1 MRAALKQVD
10 SLREHN
16 RQLTEAATEP
26 IAIVGMACRYPGGV
40 RSPEDL
46 WRLVDDGVDAIGPMP
61 GDRGW
66 DLSALDAFGPE
77 RGGPVVPR
85 EGGFLD
91 DAAGFDPGVFRISP
105 REALVM
111 DPQQRLLLEVGW
123 EAMERAGIDPASL
136 RDGDTGVFVG
146 GGTGDYRAPTYGM
159 EWSTA
164 QSGSLLS
171 GRLAYTF
178 GLRGPSMSVDT
189 GCSSSLVALH
199 LAIRALRAGECS
211 LALAG
216 GVTVMST
223 PAVFVEFAVQGALS
237 PDGRCKAFG
246 EGADGTGWSEGAGM
260 LAVERLSDA
269 RRNGHRV
276 LALLAGSAVNADG
289 ASNGLTAPSGPAQ
302 RAVISAALADARL
315 GPADVD
321 VVEAHGTG
329 TKLGD
334 PIEARSLLATYGRDR
349 QRPLLLGS
357 LKSNIGH
364 TQSAAGVAGVIKM
377 VMAMRHGIAPRTLH
391 AGTPSPHVD
400 WSAGT
405 VSLLTEPTPWPETGR
420 PPRAAVS
427 SFGASGTNTHVVLEE
442 APTEPADAEPATVVP
457 RVVPLVLSGRG
468 AEALRAQAVAVAS
481 RVDSSGTGTPLDIGY
496 SLATTRSAFEH
507 RAVVLAT
514 GHAGAAESLA
524 ALSEG
529 GRDANVVEG
538 VSAGG
543 RTAFVFSGQGSQR
556 LGMGRELHGRFG
568 VFAEAFDAVAAELD
582 GHLGTPLRDVVWGTA
597 QARLDDTAWTQPA
610 LFAVEVALYRL
621 LRSWGVR
628 PDLLLGHSIGEVAAA
643 HVAGVLSLADACVL
657 VSARARLMGALPAG
671 GAMVA
676 VGAGEAEVLD
686 LLAGHEHRI
695 SVAAVN
701 GPDALV
707 LSGELA
713 AVTELSEQLSARGHR
728 TKRLPVS
735 HAFHSALMDPMLD
748 DLRAALAGIS
758 WHPPEIPVVSAR
770 TGTTVTD
777 ELATAGYWVS
787 QVREPVRFGDGVRTL
802 AASGVRVF
810 VEVGPGSTL
819 SSSVH
824 DTLAT
829 VAESETEDV
838 ARVVVPVLRD
848 DRDEEPAAVHA
859 LAELHAAGVAVDW
872 RAFFAGTGASTVDL
886 PTYSFQRERF
896 WPVTGSRMT
905 DAGGL
910 GLVPVEHPLLGAA
923 AVPAGGGAA
932 MLTGKLSVA
941 THPWL
946 ADHVVGGEV
955 LLPGTGFLELVLCAA
970 DQVGCDRVDE
980 LTLSAP
986 LILGERDHI
995 AVQVWLGVPDETG
1008 GREVR
1013 VYSRPAQLVDGD
1025 WTMHAGGT
1033 LSRAAR
1039 PLGTTTAD
1047 TVEWPPAGADE
1058 VDIDGHYDRLA
1069 TTGLVYGPV
1078 FHGLRS
1084 VWQRDGEIFAEVA
1097 LPEPDG
1103 RSHKAGAFG
1112 LHPALL
1118 DAALQASA
1126 FLPANAGRNLM
1137 PFSWRGVSLHAAGA
1151 SVLRVRWA
1159 GDGTGIALSAVD
1171 SVGEPVI
1178 SVESLAL
1185 REAPGR
1191 LDATARPGV
1200 RDGMFR
1206 MDWPAAPGVEPAGAV
1221 EVLDELPGADVP
1233 AVVCVAVAGSGVG
1246 PDGVHEVTS
1255 RALELL
1261 QAWLVGERFADSR
1274 LVLVTRGAQD
1284 RDLGA
1289 AAVWGLV
1296 RSAQSEHP
1304 GRFALVDVEA
1314 DEDVALALPLL
1325 DDEPQVMVRDGV
1337 ARVARLARL
1346 ASGAEP
1352 ETAREW
1358 DPEGT
1363 VLITGGTGGLGGAL
1377 ARHLA
1382 ERGQRRVVLVSRSG
1396 PDAPGAAELTELGA
1410 EVLACD
1416 VSDRDAVHAL
1426 VAGIHDLTA
1435 VVHAAGVVDDGV
1447 LESLTP
1453 QRIDAVLR
1461 PKVDAA
1467 WYLHEATADR
1477 HDLAG
1482 FVVYSSAAGVFGSPG
1497 QGNYAAANAYLD
1509 ALAAYRRG
1517 LGLPAVSLAWGPWA
1531 TEAGMTGERTADSG
1545 VTLIETGHGLAMFDL
1560 ATAVGVPL
1568 VVATAGMSGAPAP
1581 AAVPSVLRDL
1591 VRTGRRT
1598 AASHAVETSAAD
1610 LPGRLAAL
1618 RPAKRP
1624 AFLTDL
1630 VRAEAAQVLAHG
1642 SADAI
1647 GPRQEFQNQG
1657 FNSLTAIEL
1666 RNRLAAVTGLRLP
1679 ATLVFDYPN
1688 PAVLAT
1694 YLLDRLGGEVSAA
1707 VPGGVVP
1714 PTPAVTGDDPIVIV
1728 GMACRFPGG
1737 VRSPEDLWNLVY
1749 EERHGISGFPADRG
1763 WQFGPYDTSAARGG
1777 FLHDAADFD
1786 AEFFGVSPREA
1797 VAMDAQQRVVLETAW
1812 EAIERAGVDP
1822 RSLAGSATGVY
1833 LGATDVGYAH
1843 LLGASAEG
1851 FVMTGTIAAI
1861 VSGRVAYSLGLEGP
1875 AVTVDTACSSALV
1888 SMHLA
1893 AQALRAGECSLALA
1907 GGVSVLASPAPFLEF
1922 ARQGGL
1928 AADGHCKAFSD
1939 SADGTGWS
1947 EGAGVLVLE
1956 RLSDAERNGHR
1967 ILAVLRGSAMNSDGA
1982 SNGLT
1987 APNGP
1992 AQQRVIRQALAT
2004 AGLAASDVD
2013 VVEAHGTG
2021 TRLGDPIEAQA
2032 LLATYGQD
2040 RDRPVLL
2047 GSVKSNLG
2055 HTQAAAGAA
2064 GVIKMVQAM
2073 RHGVAPRT
2081 LHVDALSSQVDWTEG
2096 AVTVL
2101 SERTEW
2107 PAVDRPSRAGVS
2119 SFGVSGTNAHVIL
2132 EQAPPV
2138 PERPPATSRLVPLV
2152 VSGRTEAALRAQLDR
2167 LTPGPSAVDTAFT
2180 LATGR
2185 TAFDH
2190 RAVLLAGAGEPVEV
2204 ARGSVTPG
2212 KLAFVFSGQG
2222 SQWLGMGQ
2230 ELYARYPAFAEAFDA
2245 VTAGL
2250 AEPVRDVMWG
2260 TDPGPLDDTGWAQPA
2275 LFALEVA
2282 LYRLVES
2289 WGVVPD
2295 VVIGH
2300 SVGEIAAAHVA
2311 GVLTLADACA
2321 VVGARARL
2329 MRELPRGGAMVAV
2342 GAAEAE
2348 VSALLVDGVTL
2359 AAVNG
2364 PESVVLSG
2372 EEGPVAR
2379 VAAALAGRGYRTRKL
2394 VVSHAF
2400 HSSLMDPVL
2409 DDLARALDGLEPGE
2423 PHIPIVS
2430 AVTGEHAGAE
2440 VYTAG
2445 YWVSQVRSTVRFG
2458 DALRSAVDAGVR
2470 TVLEIGPDG
2479 PLCAAAH
2486 EVLPMESAAVPAL
2499 RPDLPEE
2506 HALLRGLAALHV
2518 AGVDIDWHA
2527 FFAGTGASLTD
2538 LPTYAFQ
2545 HERFWPAT
2553 THRPGDA
2560 AGLGLVAAEHPLL
2573 GAAVPLAD
2581 GDGVVLA
2588 GHLSAAAQPWLA
2600 DHRVGG
2606 AMLVPATA
2614 LLELAVRAGDEVGRA
2629 RVEELTLL
2637 TPLVL
2642 PDNGGVQVQVRVAD
2656 QDETGRRIIT
2666 VHSRPDGSDRWIQH
2680 VTGALLP
2687 GDADGSAAEPGFA
2700 EVWPPEHAEP
2710 VDLAGC
2716 YGRFAAAGF
2725 GYGPAFH
2732 GLRAVWRR
2740 DEELFAEVELPSA
2753 VADQAGSFG
2762 LHPALLD
2769 SVLHA
2774 LLATRPSDGTPRLPF
2789 AWEDVTLHA
2798 SGAAA
2803 LRVRLVER
2811 GGDAVAIEAA
2821 DVAGR
2826 PVLSVG
2832 ALRDRAVTDE
2842 LSAPSTPDSAELFT
2856 LTWTDAPAAAV
2867 TPDPVPVH
2875 DLAAGLP
2882 EGDVPRV
2889 VCVSVAG
2896 AGDDPAGVRELT
2908 GRVLESLRE
2917 WLAEK
2922 RFSDSLLVL
2931 VTRGAPDADLGAAA
2945 VWGLVRSA
2953 QSEHPGRFALVDV
2966 ECDEDVAVALPLL
2979 VEEPQVVVRD
2989 GVARVARLTRLSSA
3003 GVLELP
3009 AGGWRLDAGSRASL
3023 AELTA
3028 IPSPEADAELRGR
3041 QVRLRVLAAGLN
3053 FRDVLSAL
3061 GMYPGEAGA
3070 LGAEAVG
3077 VVTGVGP
3084 DVRNLRPGDRV
3095 MGIVAGGMSS
3105 AAVVLDEGVLTT
3117 VPADWSDEVA
3127 ASVPLVFLTACYAWT
3142 DLAGLRPGERVLVH
3156 AGAGGVGMAAIQLA
3170 RHLGAE
3176 VFATASES
3184 KWDAL
3189 RELGLP
3195 EDHIAS
3201 SRNLEFAARFPRV
3214 DVVLNSLT
3222 GEFIDAS
3229 LGLLGP
3235 GGRFLEMGKT
3245 DIRDGGLPDGVTY
3258 RAFDLA
3264 DAGPDRIGSMLGELL
3279 ELFARG
3285 AIHPLPLRSWD
3296 VRHAAEAFRFM
3307 SQARHVGKLV
3317 LTMPRAWDPAGTVLI
3332 TGGTGGLG
3340 ALLVRH
3346 LLRRGQRVLVA
3357 SRRGADAPG
3366 AAELTELG
3374 AEVVA
3379 CDVSDRD
3386 AVHKLVAEIDHLTA
3400 VVHAA
3405 GVLDDGVLESLT
3417 PQRIDAV
3424 LRPKV
3429 DAAWYLHEATAD
3441 RHDLAAFVLY
3451 SSVAGVLGSP
3461 GQGNYAAAN
3470 AYLDALAAHR
3480 QGLGLPALSLAWGAW
3495 ADRGMTDGS
3504 QEGIGAEQGLRLFDA
3519 ATGTTRG
3526 LVVPLAKTPLSAG
3539 AEVPPILR
3547 GLAGNGRR
3555 VAADPAAARAGV
3567 VDRLTGLR
3575 GEEQR
3580 RLLVD
3585 LVCESAAAVLAHD
3598 AADAI
3603 RPDLEFQA
3611 LGFTSLTAVELRNR
3625 IGAATGLRMPSTMVF
3640 DHPTPA
3646 ALAEHLFGQLAGDTA
3661 VDEGTAVLADLDRLE
3676 AAMAATDPDD
3686 VTRTGVASRLRQLL
3700 KRWDEPADSGVSE
3713 RFEQASTD
3721 EIFDFIDNEL
3731 GRSRSS

>member
-10 SLREHN
+10 SLRERN
-16 RQLTEAATEP
+16 RQLTAAATEP

-123 EAMERAGIDPASL
+123 EAMERAGIDPVSL

-246 EGADGTGWSEGAGM
+246 AGADGTGWAEGAGM
-260 LAVERLSDA
+260 LVVERLSDA

-357 LKSNIGH
+357 VKSNIGH
-364 TQSAAGVAGVIKM
+364 TQSAAGVAGIIKM
-377 VMAMRHGIAPRTLH
+377 VLAMRHGVAPRTLH

-405 VSLLTEPTPWPETGR
+405 VSLLTEPTPWPDTGR
-420 PPRAAVS
+420 PRRAAVS

-442 APTEPADAEPATVVP
+442 APAEPAGAESAAVEP

-468 AEALRAQAVAVAS
+468 AAALRAQAAAVAS
-481 RVDSSGTGTPLDIGY
+481 GVDSADPGTPLDLGY
-496 SLATTRSAFEH
+496 SLAVTRSAFEH

-514 GHAGAAESLA
+514 GHAGAAASLA
-524 ALSEG
+524 ALAGG

-538 VSAGG
+538 VAAGG
-543 RTAFVFSGQGSQR
+543 RTAFVFSGQGAQR
-556 LGMGRELHGRFG
+556 LGMGRELYGRFG

-582 GHLGTPLRDVVWGTA
+582 GHLGTPLRDVVWGTDR
-597 QARLDDTAWTQPA
+597 ARLDDTAWTQPA

-643 HVAGVLSLADACVL
+643 HVAGVFSLADACVL

-676 VGAGEAEVLD
+676 VGAGEAEVGD
-686 LLAGHEHRI
+686 LLAGQEHRI

-701 GPDALV
+701 GPEAVV

-713 AVTELSEQLSARGHR
+713 AVTELSEQLAARGHR
-728 TKRLPVS
+728 TRRLPVS
-735 HAFHSALMDPMLD
+735 HAFHSPLMDPMLD
-748 DLRAALAGIS
+748 DLRAALAGIT
-758 WHPPEIPVVSAR
+758 WHSPEIPVVSAR
-770 TGTTVTD
+770 TGTAVTG
-777 ELATAGYWVS
+777 ELATAGYWVA

-802 AASGVRVF
+802 AASGARVF
-810 VEVGPGSTL
+810 VEVGPGGTL
-819 SSSVH
+819 SSAVH
-824 DTLAT
+824 DTLAGT
-829 VAESETEDV
+829 GTED
-838 ARVVVPVLRD
+838 AVVVPVLRD
-848 DRDEEPAAVHA
+848 DHDEEPAAVHA

-886 PTYSFQRERF
+886 PTYPFQRERF
-896 WPVTGSRMT
+896 WPVTGSRTT

-955 LLPGTGFLELVLCAA
+955 LLPGTGFLELVLRAA
-970 DQVGCDRVDE
+970 DQVGCDRVEE
-980 LTLSAP
+980 LTLSVP
-986 LILGERDHI
+986 LILGERDHV
-995 AVQVWLGVPDETG
+995 AVQVWLGAPDEAG

-1013 VYSRPAQLVDGD
+1013 VYSRPAQLVDGE
-1025 WTMHAGGT
+1025 WTLHAAGT
-1033 LSRAAR
+1033 LSSRAGR
-1039 PLGTTTAD
+1039 PAAGP
-1047 TVEWPPAGADE
+1047 VEWPPAGADE

-1069 TTGLVYGPV
+1069 ATGLVYGPV

-1084 VWQRDGEIFAEVA
+1084 VRQRDGEIFAEVA
-1097 LPEPDG
+1097 LPELDG
-1103 RSHKAGAFG
+1103 RSHEAGAFG

-1151 SVLRVRWA
+1151 SVLRVRWT

-1171 SVGEPVI
+1171 SAGEPVI
-1178 SVESLAL
+1178 TVESLAL

-1191 LDATARPGV
+1191 FDATARPGV

-1206 MDWPAAPGVEPAGAV
+1206 MDWPAAPTTEPAGTA
-1221 EVLDELPGADVP
+1221 EVLDQLPGGDVP
-1233 AVVCVAVAGSGVG
+1233 GRVCVSVAGSGPG
-1246 PDGVHEVTS
+1246 PDGVREAAG
-1255 RALELL
+1255 RALELV
-1261 QAWLVGERFADSR
+1261 QEWLAGQRFADSR

-1284 RDLGA
+1284 RDLAA

-1304 GRFALVDVEA
+1304 GRFALVDVES

-1346 ASGAEP
+1346 GSGEEP
-1352 ETAREW
+1352 EAVREW
-1358 DPEGT
+1358 DPDGT
-1363 VLITGGTGGLGGAL
+1363 VLITGGTGGLGGVL
-1377 ARHLA
+1377 ARHLI
-1382 ERGQRRVVLVSRSG
+1382 ERGQRRVVLVSRRG
-1396 PDAPGAAELTELGA
+1396 PDAPGAAELTGLGA

-1426 VAGIHDLTA
+1426 VAGIGDLTA

-1453 QRIDAVLR
+1453 RRLDTVLR
-1461 PKVDAA
+1461 PKADAA

-1477 HDLAG
+1477 PGLAG

-1497 QGNYAAANAYLD
+1497 QGSYAAANAYLD

-1531 TEAGMTGERTADSG
+1531 TEAGMSGERTAGSG
-1545 VTLIETGHGLAMFDL
+1545 VTLIETGHGLAMFDI
-1560 ATAVGVPL
+1560 ATAAGVPL
-1568 VVATAGMSGAPAP
+1568 VVATAGMGGGPAA

-1598 AASHAVETSAAD
+1598 AASHTAGTSAAD

-1618 RPAKRP
+1618 RPAKRQ
-1624 AFLTDL
+1624 ALLTDL

-1647 GPRQEFQNQG
+1647 GPRQEFQDQG

-1666 RNRLAAVTGLRLP
+1666 RNRLADVTGLRLP

-1688 PAVLAT
+1688 PAVLAA
-1694 YLLDRLGGEVSAA
+1694 YLLDRLGGEVGAA
-1707 VPGGVVP
+1707 DVLPA
-1714 PTPAVTGDDPIVIV
+1714 TAAVTGDPIVIV

-1737 VRSPEDLWNLVY
+1737 VRSPEDLWDLVY
-1749 EERHGISGFPADRG
+1749 EERHGITGFPADRG
-1763 WQFGPYDTSAARGG
+1763 WQFGPYDTGAARGG

-1833 LGATDVGYAH
+1833 LGATDVGYAQ
-1843 LLGASAEG
+1843 LLGAAAEG

-1967 ILAVLRGSAMNSDGA
+1967 ILAVLRGSAVNSDGA

-1992 AQQRVIRQALAT
+1992 SQQRVIRQALAA
-2004 AGLAASDVD
+2004 AGLAPSDVD

-2081 LHVDALSSQVDWTEG
+2081 LHVDTLSSQVDWTEG

-2101 SERTEW
+2101 TERTAW
-2107 PAVDRPSRAGVS
+2107 PEAGRPRRAGVS
-2119 SFGVSGTNAHVIL
+2119 SFGVSGTNAHLIL
-2132 EQAPPV
+2132 EQAPPA
-2138 PERPPATSRLVPLV
+2138 PERAPAPAGLVPLV
-2152 VSGRTEAALRAQLDR
+2152 VSGRTEAALRAQLGR
-2167 LTPGPSAVDTAFT
+2167 LTPGPSVVDTAYT
-2180 LATGR
+2180 LATAR

-2204 ARGSVTPG
+2204 ARGSVVQG
-2212 KLAFVFSGQG
+2212 RLAFVFSGQG
-2222 SQWLGMGQ
+2222 SQRLGMGR

-2245 VTAGL
+2245 VTGGL

-2260 TDPGPLDDTGWAQPA
+2260 VDPGPLDDTGWAQPA

-2295 VVIGH
+2295 FVIGH
-2300 SVGEIAAAHVA
+2300 SVGEVAAAHVA
-2311 GVLTLADACA
+2311 GVLSLADACA
-2321 VVGARARL
+2321 VVDARARL

-2348 VSALLVDGVTL
+2348 VVPLLVDGVTL

-2379 VAAALAGRGYRTRKL
+2379 VAAALSERGYRTRKL

-2400 HSSLMDPVL
+2400 HSPLMDPVL
-2409 DDLARALDGLEPGE
+2409 DDLARALDGLRPGQ

-2430 AVTGEHAGAE
+2430 TVTGEQAGADG
-2440 VYTAG
+2440 YTAG
-2445 YWVSQVRSTVRFG
+2445 YWVSQVRGTVRFG

-2479 PLCAAAH
+2479 PLCAVAH

-2499 RPDLPEE
+2499 RSGLPEE
-2506 HALLRGLAALHV
+2506 HALLRGLATLHV

-2527 FFAGTGASLTD
+2527 FFAGTGAALAD

-2560 AGLGLVAAEHPLL
+2560 AGLGLVAAGHPLL

-2614 LLELAVRAGDEVGRA
+2614 LLELAVRAGDEVGLA

-2656 QDETGRRIIT
+2656 PDETGRRSVT
-2666 VHSRPDGSDRWIQH
+2666 VHSRPDGTGRWTQH

-2687 GDADGSAAEPGFA
+2687 GDGPAAEPGFA
-2700 EVWPPEHAEP
+2700 GVWPPEHAEP
-2710 VDLAGC
+2710 VGLAGC
-2716 YGRFAAAGF
+2716 YDRFAAAGF

-2740 DEELFAEVELPSA
+2740 GEELFAEVELPSA

-2769 SVLHA
+2769 AVLHA
-2774 LLATRPSDGTPRLPF
+2774 LLATRPADGTPRLPF

-2811 GGDAVAIEAA
+2811 DGDAVAIEAA

-2832 ALRDRAVTDE
+2832 ALRDRAMTGTPA
-2842 LSAPSTPDSAELFT
+2842 APSTPDSAELFT

-2867 TPDPVPVH
+2867 MPDPVPVR

-2908 GRVLESLRE
+2908 GRVLEALRE
-2917 WLAEK
+2917 WLAGE
-2922 RFSDSLLVL
+2922 RFADSLLVL
-2931 VTRGAPDADLGAAA
+2931 VTRGAPDADLAAAA

-2966 ECDEDVAVALPLL
+2966 ESDEDVAVALPLL

-2989 GVARVARLTRLSSA
+2989 GVARVARLTRLPA
-3003 GVLELP
+3003 GALELP
-3009 AGGWRLDAGSRASL
+3009 EGDWRLDAGSGGSL
-3023 AELTA
+3023 AELA
-3028 IPSPEADAELRGR
+3028 AVPCPEPDAELRGR

-3105 AAVVLDEGVLTT
+3105 VAVVLDERVLTT
-3117 VPADWSDEVA
+3117 VPGDWPDEVA
-3127 ASVPLVFLTACYAWT
+3127 ASVPLVFLTAFYAWT

-3170 RHLGAE
+3170 RRLGAE

-3184 KWDAL
+3184 KWDTL
-3189 RELGLP
+3189 RELGLSD
-3195 EDHIAS
+3195 DHIAS
-3201 SRNLEFAARFPRV
+3201 SRDLEFAAKFPRV

-3222 GEFIDAS
+3222 GEFVDAS

-3264 DAGPDRIGSMLGELL
+3264 DAGPDRIGAMLGELL

-3285 AIHPLPLRSWD
+3285 AIRPLPVRSWD

-3317 LTMPRAWDPAGTVLI
+3317 LTMPRTWDPGGTVLV

-3346 LLRRGQRVLVA
+3346 LLRQGRRVLVA

-3379 CDVSDRD
+3379 CDAADRD
-3386 AVHKLVAEIDHLTA
+3386 AVHKLVAGIDHLTA

-3417 PQRIDAV
+3417 PQRIDTV

-3441 RHDLAAFVLY
+3441 RDDLAAFVMY

-3480 QGLGLPALSLAWGAW
+3480 RRRGLPALSLAWGAW
-3495 ADRGMTDGS
+3495 ADLGMTGGS
-3504 QEGIGAEQGLRLFDA
+3504 QDGIGAEQGLRLFDA
-3519 ATGTTRG
+3519 AIGTAHG
-3526 LVVPLAKTPLSAG
+3526 LVVPLAGTPLPAG

-3555 VAADPAAARAGV
+3555 VAADPAAARAGIAG
-3567 VDRLTGLR
+3567 RLAGLR
-3575 GEEQR
+3575 GDEQR

-3598 AADAI
+3598 AGAI

-3640 DHPTPA
+3640 DYPTPA
-3646 ALAEHLFGQLAGDTA
+3646 ALAEHLFTELAGDTA
-3661 VDEGTAVLADLDRLE
+3661 ADEGTAVLAELDRLE
-3676 AAMAATDPDD
+3676 AAMAASDPDD

-3700 KRWDEPADSGVSE
+3700 KRWDAPAGTGVAE

-3721 EIFDFIDNEL
+3721 EILDFIDNEL